1 MIYLLIF
8 TGILIASLEIYID
21 KKIWKA
27 SGNDKPFTTIGRLV
41 LIAILAT
48 FYNYDTIIWNYLVML
63 MSFFLVFDWGLNI
76 SRWKTIEGIFYY
88 RPYHSRYKLYIDL
101 NYKEE
106 WAHRKTLSKLTNIE
120 YLIYHFMNIKSKVFY
135 HGVDKPKWSYD
146 WYYQRIAP
154 VFELMIKG
162 ICFGMAVYF
171 YIVNK

>member
-1 MIYLLIF
+1 MIYLLIL

-63 MSFFLVFDWGLNI
+63 MSFFLVFDFGLNI

-88 RPYHSRYKLYIDL
+88 RPYHEIYYNLKKLGYTHDQSDTSTIILLTD
-101 NYKEE
+101 KEF
-106 WAHRKTLSKLTNIE
+106 
-120 YLIYHFMNIKSKVFY
+120 LIYHFMNIKSKVFY
-135 HGVDKPKWSYD
+135 HGVDKKKWSYD
-146 WYYQRIAP
+146 WYYQRIPPAM
-154 VFELMIKG
+154 ELMIKG